1 MDPATDVALWHPFW
15 RLMVALGIGL
25 MIGLERGWH
34 QRGEAEGSRI
44 AGFRTFALFGLFGG
58 LVALLAETAG
68 DWLLAVGLA
77 APVPFLALGQRD
89 LLAKGGERSIT
100 TLVAALI
107 VYALGALAVL
117 GDTALA
123 AAVGVMVAL
132 LLGFKTELHGLV
144 ARLERAE
151 LLAVL
156 KLLVMSLVLLP
167 LLPNRGFG
175 PWQALNP
182 YTLWW
187 MVVLM
192 AGLSSAG
199 YFAIKLLGPSR
210 GLLATALLGGLVS
223 STAVTVALSRR
234 ARVAAG
240 SPGHYAGAALVAG
253 AIVAPRLALLTSVVA
268 PQLLSLLAWPLAGI
282 GLGCL
287 GMALL
292 LWRGHGDQ
300 GAAQAVPLGNPFELG
315 PALKMGA
322 ILAVVMLLSEALP
335 RWLGQGGLFA
345 LAAVAGLTDV
355 DAIALSYGTQA
366 TEGRLAADLA
376 VWGILVAVAVN
387 ALVKGLLG
395 FGLGGRAVGWRLLAG
410 HAVSVA
416 LAAGG
421 LLLVAG

>member
-1 MDPATDVALWHPFW
+1 MDPADQALWHPFW

-25 MIGLERGWH
+25 MIGLERGWE

-44 AGFRTFALFGLFGG
+44 AGFRTFTLIGLFGG
-58 LVALLAETAG
+58 LVALLSEPG
-68 DWLLAVGLA
+68 DDWPLAFGLVA
-77 APVPFLALGQRD
+77 LVPFLALGLRD
-89 LLAKGGERSIT
+89 HLAKGGTRSIT

-107 VYALGALAVL
+107 VYGLGALAARGEMTV
-117 GDTALA
+117 A
-123 AAVGVMVAL
+123 AAVGVIVAL
-132 LLGFKTELHGLV
+132 LLGFKAELHGMV

-167 LLPNRGFG
+167 LLPDAGYG
-175 PWQALNP
+175 PWHALNP
-182 YTLWW
+182 DRLWW
-187 MVVLM
+187 MVVLIT
-192 AGLSSAG
+192 ALSSAG
-199 YFAIKLLGPSR
+199 YFAIKLLGPSL

-223 STAVTVALSRR
+223 STAITVALSRR
-234 ARVAAG
+234 ARAAG
-240 SPGHYAGAALVAG
+240 GAPGHYAGAALVAG
-253 AIVAPRLALLTSVVA
+253 AIVAPRVALLASVVA
-268 PQLLSLLAWPLAGI
+268 PTLLPLLAWPLL
-282 GLGCL
+282 GLGVGCL

-292 LWRGHGDQ
+292 LWRGRGDA

-322 ILAVVMLLSEALP
+322 ILAAVMLLSEALP

-355 DAIALSYGTQA
+355 DAITLSYGTQV
-366 TEGRLAADLA
+366 TDGRLAATLA

-395 FGLGGRAVGWRLLAG
+395 LGLGGRRVGWRLLAG

-416 LAAGG
+416 LAAAGMV
-421 LLLVAG
+421 VAAA